1 MFSGLGSIADLNQ
14 SFAQFTSNLTNL
26 DTLQQDGSAARAQ
39 GDEKKAAA
47 PAQGD
52 TTIDQL
58 NEYKAMYESAL
69 ESLSTANSEVEV
81 GRSTIAALEQEVAEV
96 RNYLSVTTTTFEEY
110 KSETEERI
118 RQLIEKQAAKSTPRK
133 AAAGTEDTGVAERFA
148 LKIKDLEE
156 KLELSERSNTALR
169 GNVSELNARTEDTG
183 VADRLALKI
192 QELEEKLELS
202 ERGNTALRSDVS
214 ELNAKLAACA
224 AELQGSADSHNLAV
238 QRLESE
244 VKTYVDNVVQLN
256 EEKEQLQ
263 TQVQSLQRRLQ
274 VTEAQLQDVCQS
286 AAQSGEAVQSTQSV
300 VQELQT
306 ALTRAQQSNIDS
318 EGKVATLTEKLK
330 DMMHRFAELKSKSG
344 AQLQQ
349 EQEKYA
355 DLLKIAQAKVQC
367 HISS

>member
-1 MFSGLGSIADLNQ
+1 
-14 SFAQFTSNLTNL
+14 L
-26 DTLQQDGSAARAQ
+26 DTLQQDGTATRQQ

-47 PAQGD
+47 PTQGD
-52 TTIDQL
+52 ITIDQL

-69 ESLSTANSEVEV
+69 ESLSTANSEVEL

-96 RNYLSVTTTTFEEY
+96 RNYLSVTTTNFEEY

-118 RQLIEKQAAKSTPRK
+118 RKLIEKQGAKSTPRK
-133 AAAGTEDTGVAERFA
+133 AAAGSEDAGAAER
-148 LKIKDLEE
+148 LTLRIKDLEE

-274 VTEAQLQDVCQS
+274 ETEAQLQDVCQS
-286 AAQSGEAVQSTQSV
+286 AAQNGEAVQSTQSV

-306 ALTRAQQSNIDS
+306 ALTRAQQSNTES
-318 EGKVATLTEKLK
+318 EGKVTTLTEKLK

-355 DLLKIAQAKVQC
+355 DLLKIAQAKVQDYIC
-367 HISS
+367 